1 MEEDI
6 TKGAV
11 FTTDSGEATA
21 LSAVS
26 GIVQPVIPA
35 GTIPEWLQ
43 APMAFDIFATIII
56 GILTVYAREL
66 RKDTGGVSTKEATTW
81 ILEGATFGLAG
92 GELASLLINDNWS
105 WLLSIAI
112 AWVGANA
119 MDKLMNMIISKVA
132 KTEGTPEAKT
142 E

>member
-1 MEEDI
+1 MEDI
-6 TKGAV
+6 TSDAV
-11 FTTDSGEATA
+11 ITTDSQATA

-26 GIVQPVIPA
+26 GKIQPIEL
-35 GTIPEWLQ
+35 GTTPDWLQ
-43 APMAFDIFATIII
+43 APMIFDIFATMVI
-56 GILTVYAREL
+56 GVLTVYAREI
-66 RKDTGGVSTKEATTW
+66 RKDKDTVSKKEATTW
-81 ILEGATFGLAG
+81 ILEGMVFGLAG

-132 KTEGTPEAKT
+132 KTEGTPEPKT